1 MNHDKHYS
9 SKAIEPI
16 EVIEETINRLDGK
29 IDPIKAY
36 NVAQSLKYIL
46 RAGLKE
52 GESVRKDLD
61 KALNYLHRGVK
72 GAWIGK
78 KVVSITPKSYF
89 ERLMSKYG
97 LNKAENDFYTSVCGL
112 CVYSRST
119 NYAKAL
125 TYMVNYSDHTTRTFY
140 KLEELDK
147 ALDEYFN

>member
-112 CVYSRST
+112 CVYSR
-119 NYAKAL
+119 NV
-125 TYMVNYSDHTTRTFY
+125 TYTKDLVYLVNYPDHTTRTFY
-140 KLEELDK
+140 DLNELEK
-147 ALDEYFN
+147 ALEDYFN